1 MTAAVR
7 PQLVGLTMLDDE
19 DKEGD
24 KLGEE
29 EDEEL
34 EEHRPQGC
42 GEHRKNATSLES
54 VLQRLL
60 VTL

>member
-1 MTAAVR
+1 MTAAVG

-29 EDEEL
+29 EDGVRTPGMLRE
-34 EEHRPQGC
+34 R
-42 GEHRKNATSLES
+42 
-54 VLQRLL
+54 
-60 VTL
+60 

>member
-29 EDEEL
+29 EDVFFRSKL
-34 EEHRPQGC
+34 VYL
-42 GEHRKNATSLES
+42 A
-54 VLQRLL
+54 RLFFF
-60 VTL
+60 TL